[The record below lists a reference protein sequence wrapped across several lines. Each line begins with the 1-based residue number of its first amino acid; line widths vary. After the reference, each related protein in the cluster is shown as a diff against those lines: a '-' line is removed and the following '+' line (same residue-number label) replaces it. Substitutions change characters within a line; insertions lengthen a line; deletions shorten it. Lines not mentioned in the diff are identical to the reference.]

1 MEKGLLAD
9 FFYKSVNMRFII
21 FSPPNQLYLLLGI
34 FIINPMSEKSGI
46 DLISFL
52 QDHTQLFTITAL
64 FAALS
69 YYLANL
75 LIAPRDK
82 YLGIVYDYSI
92 PLSKVTEEEWFKDL
106 FNQYFSLQIAVV
118 ICFLIFGIFAL

>member
-9 FFYKSVNMRFII
+9 FFYKSVNLRFIV

-34 FIINPMSEKSGI
+34 SIINPMSEKSGI

-82 YLGIVYDYSI
+82 YLGIVYDLGLTRLKKSKNKKH
-92 PLSKVTEEEWFKDL
+92 PL
-106 FNQYFSLQIAVV
+106 
-118 ICFLIFGIFAL
+118 